1 MASIRE
7 TIELEVKGWPGVE
20 ARVHRFGGVEFRVNG
35 HEIGHLH
42 GDRIADLPFPVRMRE
57 EFVESGKAQ
66 RHHVLPQTGW
76 VSYYLSGEEDVAGSL
91 DLFKKNY
98 DRLTARKSAGAAGR
112 AERRRAQDISKVADP
127 GKE

>member
-7 TIELEVKGWPGVE
+7 TIEREVKGWPGVD
-20 ARVHRFGGVEFRVNG
+20 ARAHRFGGVEFRVNG

-42 GDRIADLPFPVRMRE
+42 GDRMADLPFPVRMRE
-57 EFVESGKAQ
+57 ELVESGKAQ
-66 RHHVLPQTGW
+66 LHHVLPQTGW
-76 VSYYLSGEEDVAGSL
+76 VSYYLSGEEDVPGAL

-98 DRLTARKSAGAAGR
+98 DRLTARKSAGASGR
-112 AERRRAQDISKVADP
+112 TGRRGASDISEDADP